1 MIRKTVRELVLLHHM
16 RPGQAG
22 EVASFLEP
30 GQPAVRRLMVFGFLP
45 GEKFILERCQPDY
58 LIRFGWTRVAIN
70 KRIAC
75 GILVQKLARTMINR

>member
-1 MIRKTVRELVLLHHM
+1 MIRRTARELILLHHM
-16 RPGQAG
+16 RPGQSG

-30 GQPAVRRLMVFGFLP
+30 GQPVVRRLVVLGFLP

-70 KRIAC
+70 RRVAR
-75 GILVQKLARTMINR
+75 GILVQKLPRTMINR